1 MNADTRATN
10 GYTRRLELLAG
21 RVKPEKLFSGEGLVH
36 FHEVQ
41 RDIFELQM
49 DLQREIRKAKQRKR
63 GGESRSHLETLRRLR
78 WYARRLGD
86 AVAWSTLLQNR
97 QVIQS
102 LSDNDPVPIPIEW
115 SDGHRGAF
123 EFAKNSTSREWGI
136 PIIHDITSVLRIG
149 DVTFT
154 LPSQSGKSSDAI
166 FRTVELKTT
175 RLSESVGEDGKSAI
189 EIQVTIIGNE
199 PLPSP
204 RVSESEEEPPRAPIR
219 SRRPDR
225 RIQRQMERM
234 DRATA
239 SKNAPLHEYT
249 KIGEQYHFSLQLNDE
264 EQPHWAELRR
274 AIRAAR
280 RDGYAYF
287 ELGRFVGY
295 SLFYNPT
302 AVTKDDIVA
311 SPMPA
316 RVAGLMHEET
326 KDRNSITVS
335 HLPDDEED
343 NWSAHV
349 QPFYLWDIPQ
359 RAIRDILR
367 NRLLITATYNSGW
380 MEKLLTD
387 AGLKVV
393 LDDSGND
400 VRSFKVVAHFEWEGQ
415 AAVEYH
421 SSVWQQMHVAVHE
434 FRGPIAVVQR
444 ASAIQSAPSI
454 VSFDKFIP
462 SEDELDFTDV
472 GVTDQT

>member
-1 MNADTRATN
+1 MRAVS

-36 FHEVQ
+36 FHELQ
-41 RDIFELQM
+41 RDIFVLQM
-49 DLQREIRKAKQRKR
+49 NLQRAIGKAKQRKR
-63 GGESRSHLETLRRLR
+63 GEESGSHLESLRRLR

-86 AVAWSTLLQNR
+86 AVAWNTLLQNR

-102 LSDNDPVPIPIEW
+102 LSDNAPVPIPTEW

-149 DVTFT
+149 DVTFM
-154 LPSQSGKSSDAI
+154 LPSRSGKSSDAI

-175 RLSESVGEDGKSAI
+175 RLSESVTQDGKTAI

-199 PLPSP
+199 PLPFP
-204 RVSESEEEPPRAPIR
+204 QVSESEEEPPQTPVR

-264 EQPHWAELRR
+264 KQPHWAELRR

-287 ELGRFVGY
+287 ELGGFVGY
-295 SLFYNPT
+295 SLFYNST
-302 AVTKDDIVA
+302 AVTNDDIIA

-316 RVAGLMHEET
+316 HVAGLMHEET
-326 KDRNSITVS
+326 RDRNSITVS
-335 HLPDDEED
+335 HLPDDEDEE
-343 NWSAHV
+343 WSAHV
-349 QPFYLWDIPQ
+349 LPFFLWEIPQ

-367 NRLLITATYNSGW
+367 NRLLITATYNAGW
-380 MEKLLTD
+380 MEKLLMD
-387 AGLKVV
+387 AGLTVIV
-393 LDDSGND
+393 NDSGKD
-400 VRSFKVVAHFEWEGQ
+400 MRSFKVVAHFEWEGQ
-415 AAVEYH
+415 ATVEYH
-421 SSVWQQMHVAVHE
+421 SSVWQQMHAAVHE

-444 ASAIQSAPSI
+444 ASAIKSAPSI

-462 SEDELDFTDV
+462 REDEPDLTDV
-472 GVTDQT
+472 GLTDQT